1 MKRILLMT
9 SLCLI
14 VAVSFASTK
23 STRESGEAKAQSRLP
38 QAKDS
43 LWLVLRQTQI
53 NVDEDQGL
61 YTATHPATVK
71 KLDGTVVTIR
81 GFMLPLSPSAK
92 VKRFLLTKY
101 TPVCFFCPPG
111 EPNEVIDVT
120 TTSPVVWSDGIV
132 KVTGKFRLI
141 NNGEQGLFFQMS
153 QASVVEK

>member
-1 MKRILLMT
+1 MIAT
-9 SLCLI
+9 S
-14 VAVSFASTK
+14 FGQTK

-43 LWLVLRQTQI
+43 MWLVLHKTQI
-53 NVDEDQGL
+53 NIDEDQGL
-61 YTATHPATVK
+61 YTAVHPADVK
-71 KLDGTVVTIR
+71 KLDGTVITIR
-81 GFMLPLSPSAK
+81 GFMLPLSPAAK

-120 TTSPVVWSDGIV
+120 TTTPVNWSDGIV
-132 KVTGKFRLI
+132 KVTGKFKLV
-141 NNGEQGLFFQMS
+141 NNGEKGLFFQMS